1 MINFRSC
8 EGSVRRCGYKRNNLM
23 IDFLSMQNSDV
34 FWASLGVTAFLF
46 VVEGLALAF
55 AGTTTPSFMD
65 FDADSDDG
73 ATGGVLGYLNAGH
86 LPLTFFVASA
96 AAVFGITG
104 LAVQQVATT
113 IAGASLSLIAAIPI
127 AALASIPGTHL
138 ISKTLGALLP
148 KTETTAISGD
158 ELLGREGEI
167 MAGIG
172 KRGAP
177 VQVKLRDEHGQ
188 AHYVMVE
195 PLRDDDTL
203 NQGQSVLI
211 AARDGPIHLAIKTAT
226 QILKES

>member
-1 MINFRSC
+1 
-8 EGSVRRCGYKRNNLM
+8 M
-23 IDFLSMQNSDV
+23 IDLLSLPHSDV
-34 FWASLGVTAFLF
+34 FIASLGVTILLC

-65 FDADSDDG
+65 SESDDG

-86 LPLTFFVASA
+86 LPLTLFVASA

-104 LAVQQVATT
+104 IAVQQVATA
-113 IAGASLSLIAAIPI
+113 IAGGSLPLIAAIPI

-138 ISKTLGALLP
+138 ISKSLGALLP
-148 KTETTAISGD
+148 KTETTAISSED
-158 ELLGREGEI
+158 LVGREGEI
-167 MAGIG
+167 MAGKG
-172 KRGAP
+172 RRGVP

-203 NQGQSVLI
+203 SQGQNVLI
-211 AARDGPIHLAIKTAT
+211 TARDGSIYLAIKTAT